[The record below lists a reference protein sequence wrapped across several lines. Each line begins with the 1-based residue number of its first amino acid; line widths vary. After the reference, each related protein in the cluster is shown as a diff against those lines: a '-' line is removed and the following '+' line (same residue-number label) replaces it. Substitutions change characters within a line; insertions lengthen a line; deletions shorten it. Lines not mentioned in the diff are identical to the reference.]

1 MCAWARVCMCVW
13 PVQSDCV
20 KWASLG
26 KLWEQPGYCSTG
38 KRRSG
43 LKREREKRRERMMT
57 RVVVEIRIRPFFH
70 PLLFN
75 NLTIV
80 MYKSPLIHFNGRH
93 LWQPPFYWLLVT
105 GFRRI
110 STEPVLFVPI
120 YLPPRLAIGQPSGLK
135 GTLNQTESLRRVS
148 TANNKLGNAVC
159 FLER

>member
-1 MCAWARVCMCVW
+1 
-13 PVQSDCV
+13 
-20 KWASLG
+20 
-26 KLWEQPGYCSTG
+26 
-38 KRRSG
+38 
-43 LKREREKRRERMMT
+43 MT